1 MTPPIDGQDWVGLTA
16 ERLPVEAALTWTQT
30 PGCGGQVVFTG
41 TVRDHAEGRP
51 GVRWLEYEAYTE
63 QVELRFRA
71 LCAEVRTRWA
81 GVDRI
86 VLLHR
91 VGRLAVT
98 EVAVVVA
105 VGAPHRDEC
114 FAAARFAIDALKS
127 TAPIWKKETWAG
139 GTAWGAAGGEG
150 AHDVAEVAAPR

>member
-1 MTPPIDGQDWVGLTA
+1 MTPPIDGNDWVGLTP
-16 ERLPVEAALTWTQT
+16 ERLPVEAALSWTQT

-41 TVRDHAEGRP
+41 TVRDHAQGRP
-51 GVRWLEYEAYTE
+51 AVRWLEYEAYTE
-63 QVELRFRA
+63 QVEPRLRA
-71 LCAEVRTRWA
+71 VCAEVRMRW
-81 GVDRI
+81 VDVGRI

-91 VGRLAVT
+91 VGRLAIT

-127 TAPIWKKETWAG
+127 TAPIWKKETWDG
-139 GTAWGAAGGEG
+139 GAAWAVG
-150 AHDVAEVAAPR
+150 ALEDTEVAAPR